1 MSLFDFLRRH
11 AAGLIVG
18 LILSGL
24 YVNQFMAKT
33 YIEIDLKT
41 YINHKAPVQVFWAD
55 EGEPFSKDRVK
66 TQWIFHQDNVL
77 RMRVGDL
84 SGNARLRIDP
94 LRYRGHVRINSLF
107 VDHSGYKPEW
117 FKSARTLAAL
127 KPVND
132 ISSAVLEEDGLVI
145 TTSGP
150 DSQLVM
156 DMALEKLPGI
166 QWHHWINLAL
176 IMVAGIIVVPWL
188 VAGFST
194 MTYVPAGL
202 FLVLLMAVAMAT
214 MSKPTVHPD
223 EKTHFKSIKYY
234 QHHNLPPAVDA
245 PEMVYTYSEYG
256 NSRLVGNEVY
266 YPLAGFYVR
275 LLEDLKLPMVVTSRS
290 FSILMLMIVLLCAI
304 YSLTFR
310 VIATPLLMTSQA
322 WYHYSY
328 ANSDMFAITVCLL
341 IAWMSVAERSPLNRF
356 LLEEKPRFF
365 WLKMTG
371 LGVVLGSLLFLKINY
386 YVFALFVAVYYFW
399 RLGKGDFERPAQVLA
414 RGALITLM
422 GLSLLGVKYV
432 YDGVINDWDR
442 AERVYQMWDKYA
454 DHHYKPSTPLEEKH
468 PEMYLRERGKNLG
481 EMFTEF
487 FWGGKTFL
495 TSFGG
500 YGFTQFFAK
509 PGYYD
514 WLKRLLFLTIAVVC
528 GAVLLRGPTSLRV
541 FLFITI
547 AFVLL
552 AIGISL
558 TASWIRV
565 LQPQGRYLAAI
576 LPMVGMFYFHARS
589 CLPERIWHGMV
600 LSLFVMATYSFLFV
614 GLADIQ
620 KINF

>member
-1 MSLFDFLRRH
+1 MSLSELFRRY
-11 AAGLIVG
+11 ATGLIVG
-18 LILSGL
+18 LLLSGL
-24 YVNQFMAKT
+24 YVNHFIGKT

-41 YINHKAPVQVFWAD
+41 YLNYKAPVQVFWAS
-55 EGEPFSKDRVK
+55 EGEPFSKDQVK
-66 TQWIFHQDNVL
+66 TQWIFHQNNVL

-84 SGNARLRIDP
+84 SGNAQLRIDP

-107 VDHSGYKPEW
+107 IDHSGYKPEW

-132 ISSAVLEEDGLVI
+132 ISSAVLEDDGLVI

-156 DMALEKLPGI
+156 DMNLEKLPGF
-166 QWHHWINLAL
+166 QWHHLINIAL
-176 IMVAGIIVVPWL
+176 IMLTAMIAVPWL

-194 MTYVPAGL
+194 MKYVPAGM
-202 FLVLLMAVAMAT
+202 FLVFIMAIVMAT
-214 MSKPTVHPD
+214 VSAPSVHPD

-256 NSRLVGNEVY
+256 NSRLVGNEIY

-275 LLEDLKLPMVVTSRS
+275 LLEDLKMPMVVTARS
-290 FSILMLMIVLLCAI
+290 FSILMLMVVLLCTL
-304 YSLTFR
+304 YSQAFR
-310 VIATPLLMTSQA
+310 AVATPMLLTSQI

-341 IAWMSVAERSPLNRF
+341 IAWMSVSERSLLNRF
-356 LLEEKPRFF
+356 LTEDKPRNYV
-365 WLKMTG
+365 LSVIG
-371 LGVVLGSLLFLKINY
+371 LGIVLGSLLFLKINY
-386 YVFALFVAVYYFW
+386 YAFALFIAVYYFW
-399 RLGKGDFERPAQVLA
+399 RLGKGDFERPLQVLA
-414 RGALITLM
+414 RGGLITLM
-422 GLSLLGVKYV
+422 GLSLFGVKFV

-442 AERVYQMWDKYA
+442 SARVHQMWDKYA
-454 DHHYKPSTPLEEKH
+454 DDHYKPSTPLAEKH
-468 PEMYLRERGKNLG
+468 PEMYLRERGKSIG

-487 FWGGKTFL
+487 SWGGKTFL

-509 PGYYD
+509 PGYYE
-514 WLKRLLFLTIAVVC
+514 WLKGLLFLAIVLAC
-528 GAVLLRGPTSLRV
+528 GAVLVRGPTNLRV
-541 FLFITI
+541 LLLITI

-552 AIGISL
+552 VIGISL
-558 TASWIRV
+558 TGSWIRV
-565 LQPQGRYLAAI
+565 LQPQGRYLGAI
-576 LPMVGMFYFHARS
+576 LPIVGMFYFHARS
-589 CLPERIWHGMV
+589 CLPQRIWHGLV
-600 LSLFVMATYSFLFV
+600 LSLFAMATYSFLFV